1 MRSCDRAQES
11 LGWLVI
17 FLNAAWGLLPIVPAA
32 DFAYFAGMKS
42 KFAQVKAARGSH
54 PDDFARAGTDLV
66 QSLGHSRIYQDY
78 ERAFSATTGLPVSLR
93 PVESWQL
100 PHRGKRHENPFCAMM
115 SAKSRSCAACLRLQ
129 QRLSDQ
135 AQNGPRTLTCELG
148 LCDTAVPIR
157 TGERLVGF
165 LQTGQIFRKK
175 PTDTQFRRAARLMTQ
190 WGLKIERDRLKRAYF
205 GTKVLPARQHEGA
218 VKLLSIFA
226 QHISMV
232 SNQILVQRENTEPPP
247 VSRAKQ
253 FILENQTENLSL
265 GRVAKAVNTSLFY
278 FCKMFKKATGLNF
291 TDYVSRIRVEKAK
304 NLLLNRNLRV
314 SEIAYEVG
322 FQSLTHFNRVFK
334 KILGLSP
341 TEYRGQLASG
351 GYV

>member
-1 MRSCDRAQES
+1 
-11 LGWLVI
+11 
-17 FLNAAWGLLPIVPAA
+17 
-32 DFAYFAGMKS
+32 MKS
-42 KFAQVKAARGSH
+42 NFARFRAPTARH
-54 PDDFARAGTDLV
+54 NDDFARDGAELV
-66 QSLGHSRIYQDY
+66 RSLSNSRIYQDY
-78 ERAFSATTGLPVSLR
+78 ERAFSETTGLPVSLR

-115 SAKSRSCAACLRLQ
+115 ADKSRACASCLRLQ
-129 QRLSDQ
+129 QRLSDYARHG
-135 AQNGPRTLTCELG
+135 AQSLTCELG

-157 TGERLVGF
+157 TGQRVVGF

-175 PTDTQFRRAARLMTQ
+175 PTETQFKHAVRLMTQ
-190 WGLKIERDRLKRAYF
+190 WGMQIEPERLKQAYF
-205 GTKVLPARQHEGA
+205 GTKVLSSRQHDGV

-232 SNQILVQRENTEPPP
+232 SNQILIQRENAEPPAIT
-247 VSRAKQ
+247 RAKQ
-253 FILENQTENLSL
+253 FIHENQAEDLSL
-265 GRVAKAVNTSLFY
+265 GQVARAVHTSIFY

-334 KILGLSP
+334 KIMGQSP
-341 TEYRGQLASG
+341 TEYRGQLVST
-351 GYV
+351 